1 MGIFKAVALGILQG
15 LTEFLPVSSSG
26 HLVLAQQLFPAGIT
40 HAVAFDV
47 CLHFGT
53 LVAVVV
59 YFRADLLRMA
69 RAVFLRGEEPGR
81 PDSPDSYLGRWVW
94 LLGAATVPVG
104 IVGLSF
110 AGPIEHAFG
119 STRGVGIALLC
130 TSVLLVLGSRHLGG
144 RKGPEKLGLRDALVI
159 GLFQAVAIIPGIS
172 RAGSTITG
180 GLLADLQPGT
190 AARFA
195 FLLSI
200 PAITAAMLGSAA
212 GVAELISADPAAV
225 AAGTVAAGLTGW
237 LAIEIMMRAVRL
249 GRLAPFA
256 VYCAVLGCV
265 TLLAGWTQAG

>member
-1 MGIFKAVALGILQG
+1 VGIFKAVALGILQG

-104 IVGLSF
+104 IVGLLF

-200 PAITAAMLGSAA
+200 PA
-212 GVAELISADPAAV
+212 ELISADPAAV

-265 TLLAGWTQAG
+265 TLLAGWSQAG